1 MFINVFWIEQAI
13 FNLYILT
20 STRKAEPLLHT
31 GSYTVISNKMVVK
44 KKKKEKE
51 KKSSHISFYFLFC
64 FTMSID

>member
-44 KKKKEKE
+44 KKRKE
-51 KKSSHISFYFLFC
+51 KKSSRISFYFLFC